1 MNDTDFMRRALHL
14 AQKGCGWAAPN
25 PMVGAVIVKNGQ
37 IIGEGWHQKYGGPHA
52 ERHALA
58 NCTADP
64 RGATLYV
71 TLEPCCHHGKQPPCT
86 EAILQAGI
94 RRVVVGSGD
103 PNPLVAGKGIG
114 ILRANGVEVD
124 EGVLQAECQKLNE
137 VFFHYIQT
145 KRPFV
150 VMKYAMTLDGKI
162 AAYTGKSQWITG
174 ETARQYVQ
182 TQRARYTGIMVGVGT
197 VLADDPLLT
206 CRLPG
211 AKSPVRIVCD
221 THLRTPPDSRLV
233 KTAKQFPTILATCCR
248 EPARQQ
254 PYQAAGC
261 EILRV
266 PEQSGRLDLA
276 ALMEILGQKG
286 IDSILLEGGGT
297 LHWAALQ
304 SGIVQKVQAY
314 IAPRLLGGQNA
325 KTPIEGQGVPY
336 PNDAFTVKNINLIS
350 LGEDFLLEGEVVYPV
365 HRNR

>member
-14 AQKGCGWAAPN
+14 AQKGCGWVAPN
-25 PMVGAVIVKNGQ
+25 PMVGAVLVKNGQ
-37 IIGEGWHQKYGGPHA
+37 VIGEGWHQKYGGPHA

-103 PNPLVAGKGIG
+103 PNPLVAGKGIAA
-114 ILRANGVEVD
+114 LRANGVEVT

-145 KRPFV
+145 GHPFV

-211 AKSPVRIVCD
+211 AKSPIRIVCD
-221 THLRTPPDSRLV
+221 THLRTPPDCRLV

-248 EPARQQ
+248 EPARQA

-261 EILRV
+261 EILYV
-266 PEQSGRLDLA
+266 PEQNGRINLM
-276 ALMEILGQKG
+276 ALMELLGQKG

-314 IAPRLLGGQNA
+314 IAPKLLGGQNA
-325 KTPIEGQGVPY
+325 KTPIEGQGAPC
-336 PNDAFTVKNINLIS
+336 PDAAFTVKNVKRIS

-365 HRNR
+365 HRNH